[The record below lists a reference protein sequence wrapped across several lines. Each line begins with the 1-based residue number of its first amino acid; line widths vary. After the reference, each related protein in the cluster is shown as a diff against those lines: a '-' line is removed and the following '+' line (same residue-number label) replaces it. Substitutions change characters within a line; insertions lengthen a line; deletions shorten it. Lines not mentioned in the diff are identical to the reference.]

1 MPEEQVDA
9 MVAAR
14 PVRSPVSVLL
24 REVARRESVSHVR
37 VAAGDR
43 TVEWRR

>member
-1 MPEEQVDA
+1 MDA
-9 MVAAR
+9 MVANRRA
-14 PVRSPVSVLL
+14 RSPVATLL
-24 REVARRESVSHVR
+24 REVATRESVSHVR